1 MGTPGYVIVVDV
13 ETTGLSAGRHSI
25 VSIGAVDFSYPANQF
40 YKECKPFDGADIDP
54 SALAVNGF
62 KLEHFSDPERPALF
76 DVMQDFLSWSRA
88 CEDQTL
94 AGMNT
99 WFDRDFIQSAI
110 GRYHLDWPFGQRIV
124 DLHSVCYSHM
134 VAQGRKIPSEGK
146 HTRLSNDRILTYL
159 GLPEEPK
166 PHHGLTGARME
177 SEAFSRLLH
186 HRPLLQEFETYPLP
200 AWAGDPGSQRM
211 LF

>member
-1 MGTPGYVIVVDV
+1 MEALDSMIVVDV

-54 SALAVNGF
+54 AALAVNGF
-62 KLEHFSDPERPALF
+62 TLEHLSGPERLPL
-76 DVMQDFLSWSRA
+76 VNIIQDFLAWGRE
-88 CEDQTL
+88 CHDTTL
-94 AGMNT
+94 AGTNT
-99 WFDRDFIQSAI
+99 WFDRDFLLSSVD
-110 GRYHLDWPFGQRIV
+110 RYHLEWPFGKRII

-134 VAQGRKIPSEGK
+134 VSRGKKVPHEAGRM
-146 HTRLSNDRILTYL
+146 RLSNDKILTYV

-186 HRPLLQEFETYPLP
+186 HRTLLQDYAVFPLP
-200 AWAGDPGSQRM
+200 DWAGDPGSQGM